1 MTKKQLL
8 KILNDDSLELT
19 VEELENIIEEELQKD
34 DSEMD
39 PDLIEY
45 CLYYISKAE
54 TDGGKEKKADI
65 AGNDKIAEPP
75 AADKLKKS
83 RFNGKLKKL
92 LIIAATIALL
102 LVTTGI
108 ATVATNKKVK
118 NSAITFYENHIQV
131 HFDKQKDES
140 GIPGTEIAAELRKHD
155 ISDLKLPAMFLSS
168 DCIYENITENN
179 TENMRITSLSY
190 HTDKLSGRVSIREF
204 YSKEFIPSVDFY
216 NTTIHS
222 NVEELSVNGL
232 KVFVIKQEEFCSIT
246 YQDNLTQYIMYLDAN
261 FADAVEIAKTIS
273 NTGVQ

>member
-54 TDGGKEKKADI
+54 ANGGKEKKADS
-65 AGNDKIAEPP
+65 AGSDKITEPP
-75 AADKLKKS
+75 AADKPEKS
-83 RFNGKLKKL
+83 RFNGKLKNL

-168 DCIYENITENN
+168 DCIYDNIFEDNIDGLKVTSFSYRANN
-179 TENMRITSLSY
+179 
-190 HTDKLSGRVSIREF
+190 LSGKVSIRKF
-204 YSKEFIPSVDFY
+204 YSNESVLPIDFN
-216 NTTIHS
+216 NTTS
-222 NVEELSVNGL
+222 YSKVEELSVNGL
-232 KVFVIKQEEFCSIT
+232 TVFVIEQENFCSIA
-246 YQDNLTQYIMYLDAN
+246 YQDNLTQYMMYLNTD
-261 FADAVEIAKTIS
+261 FAETVEIAKTL
-273 NTGVQ
+273 TAAEE

>member
-34 DSEMD
+34 ESEMD

-54 TDGGKEKKADI
+54 TDGGKEKKADS

-75 AADKLKKS
+75 AADKPEKS

-92 LIIAATIALL
+92 PIIAATIALL

-118 NSAITFYENHIQV
+118 NSAISFYENHIQV

-179 TENMRITSLSY
+179 TEDMRIISLSY
-190 HTDKLSGRVSIREF
+190 STNKLSGRVSIREF
-204 YSKEFIPSVDFY
+204 KSEEFIPSVDFQ
-216 NTTIHS
+216 NTTS
-222 NVEELSVNGL
+222 YSQAEELSVNGL
-232 KVFVIKQEEFCSIT
+232 TVFVIEQGDVCSIA
-246 YQDNLTQYIMYLDAN
+246 YQDNLTQYMMYLNTD
-261 FADAVEIAKTIS
+261 FAETVEIAKTL
-273 NTGVQ
+273 TAAEE

>member
-8 KILNDDSLELT
+8 KILNDNSLELT

-54 TDGGKEKKADI
+54 ADGGKEKKADS
-65 AGNDKIAEPP
+65 AGNKKIAEPP

-92 LIIAATIALL
+92 PIIAATIALL

-131 HFDKQKDES
+131 HFDKQKDEG
-140 GIPGTEIAAELRKHD
+140 GIPGTEIAAELKKHD

-168 DCIYENITENN
+168 DCIYSNIFEDNIDGLKVTSFSYRANN
-179 TENMRITSLSY
+179 
-190 HTDKLSGRVSIREF
+190 LSGKVSIRKF
-204 YSKEFIPSVDFY
+204 YSNESVLPIDFN
-216 NTTIHS
+216 NTTS
-222 NVEELSVNGL
+222 YSKVEELSVNGL
-232 KVFVIKQEEFCSIT
+232 TVFVIEQENFCSIA
-246 YQDNLTQYIMYLDAN
+246 YQDNLTQYMMYLNTD
-261 FADAVEIAKTIS
+261 FAETVEIAKTL
-273 NTGVQ
+273 TAAEE

>member
-34 DSEMD
+34 EAEMD

-45 CLYYISKAE
+45 CLYYISKAGA
-54 TDGGKEKKADI
+54 DGGKEKKADS
-65 AGNDKIAEPP
+65 AGSDKITEPP
-75 AADKLKKS
+75 AADKPEKS

-118 NSAITFYENHIQV
+118 NSAIAFYENHIQV

-168 DCIYENITENN
+168 DCIYNNIFEDNIDGLKVTSFSYRANN
-179 TENMRITSLSY
+179 
-190 HTDKLSGRVSIREF
+190 LSGKVSIRKF
-204 YSKEFIPSVDFY
+204 YSNESVLPIDFN
-216 NTTIHS
+216 NTTS
-222 NVEELSVNGL
+222 YSKVEELSVNGL
-232 KVFVIKQEEFCSIT
+232 TVFVIEQENFCSIA
-246 YQDNLTQYIMYLDAN
+246 YQDNLTQYMMYLNTD
-261 FADAVEIAKTIS
+261 FAETVEIAKTL
-273 NTGVQ
+273 TAAEE

>member
-19 VEELENIIEEELQKD
+19 VEELKNIIEEELQKD

-54 TDGGKEKKADI
+54 TDGGKEKKADS
-65 AGNDKIAEPP
+65 AGNDKITEPP

-92 LIIAATIALL
+92 PIIAATIALL

-168 DCIYENITENN
+168 DCIYDNIFEDNIDGLKVTSFSYRANN
-179 TENMRITSLSY
+179 
-190 HTDKLSGRVSIREF
+190 LSGKVSIRKF
-204 YSKEFIPSVDFY
+204 YSNESVLPIDFN
-216 NTTIHS
+216 NTTS
-222 NVEELSVNGL
+222 YSKVEELSVNGL
-232 KVFVIKQEEFCSIT
+232 TVFVIEQENFCSIA
-246 YQDNLTQYIMYLDAN
+246 YQDNLTQYMMYLNTD
-261 FADAVEIAKTIS
+261 FAETVEIAKTL
-273 NTGVQ
+273 TAAEE

>member
-34 DSEMD
+34 ESEMD

-92 LIIAATIALL
+92 PIIAATIALL

-118 NSAITFYENHIQV
+118 NSAISFYENHIQV

-168 DCIYENITENN
+168 DCIYDNIFEDNIDGLKVTSFSYRANN
-179 TENMRITSLSY
+179 
-190 HTDKLSGRVSIREF
+190 LSGKVSIRKF
-204 YSKEFIPSVDFY
+204 YSNESVLPIDFN
-216 NTTIHS
+216 NTTS
-222 NVEELSVNGL
+222 YSKVEELSVNGL
-232 KVFVIKQEEFCSIT
+232 TVFVIDQENFCSIA
-246 YQDNLTQYIMYLDAN
+246 YQDNLTQYMMYLNTD
-261 FADAVEIAKTIS
+261 FAETVEIAKALTAAEE
-273 NTGVQ
+273 

>member
-34 DSEMD
+34 ESEMD

-54 TDGGKEKKADI
+54 ADGGKEKKADS

-83 RFNGKLKKL
+83 RFNGKLKNL

-118 NSAITFYENHIQV
+118 NSAISFYENHIQV

-155 ISDLKLPAMFLSS
+155 ISDLKLPTMFLSS
-168 DCIYENITENN
+168 DCIYDNIFEDNIDGLKVTSFSYRANN
-179 TENMRITSLSY
+179 
-190 HTDKLSGRVSIREF
+190 LSGKVSIRKF
-204 YSKEFIPSVDFY
+204 YSNESVLPIDFN
-216 NTTIHS
+216 NTTS
-222 NVEELSVNGL
+222 YSKVEELSVNGL
-232 KVFVIKQEEFCSIT
+232 TVFVIEQENFCSIA
-246 YQDNLTQYIMYLDAN
+246 YQDNLTQYMMYLNTD
-261 FADAVEIAKTIS
+261 FAETVEIAKTIS
-273 NTGVQ
+273 VAEE

>member
-8 KILNDDSLELT
+8 KILNDDSLGLT

-54 TDGGKEKKADI
+54 ADGGKEKKADI

-75 AADKLKKS
+75 AADKPEKS

-118 NSAITFYENHIQV
+118 NSAIAFYENHIQV

-168 DCIYENITENN
+168 DCIYNNIFEDNIDGLKVTSFSYRANN
-179 TENMRITSLSY
+179 
-190 HTDKLSGRVSIREF
+190 LSGKVSIRKF
-204 YSKEFIPSVDFY
+204 YSNESVLPIDFN
-216 NTTIHS
+216 NTTS
-222 NVEELSVNGL
+222 YSKVEELSVNGL
-232 KVFVIKQEEFCSIT
+232 TVFVIEQENFCSIA
-246 YQDNLTQYIMYLDAN
+246 YQDNLTQYMMYLNTD
-261 FADAVEIAKTIS
+261 FAETVEIAKTL
-273 NTGVQ
+273 TAAEE

>member
-8 KILNDDSLELT
+8 KILNGDSLELT

-34 DSEMD
+34 ESEMD

-54 TDGGKEKKADI
+54 ADGGKEKKADS

-92 LIIAATIALL
+92 PIIAATIALL

-140 GIPGTEIAAELRKHD
+140 GIPGTAIAAELRKHD

-168 DCIYENITENN
+168 DCIYSNIFEDNIDGLKVTSFSYRANN
-179 TENMRITSLSY
+179 
-190 HTDKLSGRVSIREF
+190 LSGKVSIRKF
-204 YSKEFIPSVDFY
+204 YSNESVLPIDFN
-216 NTTIHS
+216 NTTS
-222 NVEELSVNGL
+222 YSKVEELSVNGL
-232 KVFVIKQEEFCSIT
+232 TVFVIEQENFCSIA
-246 YQDNLTQYIMYLDAN
+246 YQDNLTQYMMYLNTD
-261 FADAVEIAKTIS
+261 FAETVEIAKTL
-273 NTGVQ
+273 TAAEE

>member
-34 DSEMD
+34 ESEMD

-54 TDGGKEKKADI
+54 TEGGKEKKADS

-92 LIIAATIALL
+92 PIIAATIALL

-118 NSAITFYENHIQV
+118 NSAISFYENHIQV

-155 ISDLKLPAMFLSS
+155 ISDLKLPAMFLSR
-168 DCIYENITENN
+168 DCIYDNIFEDNIDGLKVTSFSYRANN
-179 TENMRITSLSY
+179 
-190 HTDKLSGRVSIREF
+190 LSGKVSIRKF
-204 YSKEFIPSVDFY
+204 YSNESVLPIDFN
-216 NTTIHS
+216 NTTS
-222 NVEELSVNGL
+222 YSKVEELSVNGL
-232 KVFVIKQEEFCSIT
+232 TVFVIEQENFCSIA
-246 YQDNLTQYIMYLDAN
+246 YQDNLTQYMMYLNTD
-261 FADAVEIAKTIS
+261 FAETVEIAKALTAAEE
-273 NTGVQ
+273 

>member
-54 TDGGKEKKADI
+54 TEGGKEKKADS

-83 RFNGKLKKL
+83 RFNGKLKNL

-118 NSAITFYENHIQV
+118 NSAISFYENHIQV

-168 DCIYENITENN
+168 DCIYDNIFEDNIDGLKVTSFSYRANN
-179 TENMRITSLSY
+179 
-190 HTDKLSGRVSIREF
+190 LSGKVSIRKF
-204 YSKEFIPSVDFY
+204 YSNESVLPIDFN
-216 NTTIHS
+216 NTTS
-222 NVEELSVNGL
+222 YSKVEELSVNGL
-232 KVFVIKQEEFCSIT
+232 TVFVIEQENFCSIA
-246 YQDNLTQYIMYLDAN
+246 YQDNLTQYMMYLNTD
-261 FADAVEIAKTIS
+261 FAETVEIAKTL
-273 NTGVQ
+273 TAAEE

>member
-19 VEELENIIEEELQKD
+19 VEELKNIIEEELQKD

-54 TDGGKEKKADI
+54 TDGGKEKKADS
-65 AGNDKIAEPP
+65 AGNDKITEPP

-92 LIIAATIALL
+92 PIIAATIALL

-118 NSAITFYENHIQV
+118 NSAISFYENHIQV

-140 GIPGTEIAAELRKHD
+140 GIPGTEIAAELGKHD

-168 DCIYENITENN
+168 DCIYDNIFEDNIDGLKVTSFSYRANN
-179 TENMRITSLSY
+179 
-190 HTDKLSGRVSIREF
+190 LSGKVSIRKF
-204 YSKEFIPSVDFY
+204 YSNESVLPIDFN
-216 NTTIHS
+216 NTTS
-222 NVEELSVNGL
+222 YSKVEELSVNGL
-232 KVFVIKQEEFCSIT
+232 TVFVIEQENFCSIA
-246 YQDNLTQYIMYLDAN
+246 YQDNLTQYMMYLNTD
-261 FADAVEIAKTIS
+261 FAETVEIAKTL
-273 NTGVQ
+273 TAAEE

>member
-34 DSEMD
+34 EAEMD

-45 CLYYISKAE
+45 CLYYISKAKA
-54 TDGGKEKKADI
+54 DGGKEKKADS
-65 AGNDKIAEPP
+65 AGNDKITEPP

-118 NSAITFYENHIQV
+118 NSAISFYENHIQV
-131 HFDKQKDES
+131 HFDKQKNES

-155 ISDLKLPAMFLSS
+155 ISDLKLPTMFLSS
-168 DCIYENITENN
+168 DCIYDNIFEDNIDGLKVTSFSYRANN
-179 TENMRITSLSY
+179 
-190 HTDKLSGRVSIREF
+190 LSGKVSIRKF
-204 YSKEFIPSVDFY
+204 YSNESVLPIDFN
-216 NTTIHS
+216 NTTS
-222 NVEELSVNGL
+222 YSKVEELSVNGL
-232 KVFVIKQEEFCSIT
+232 TVFVIEQENFCSIA
-246 YQDNLTQYIMYLDAN
+246 YQDNLTQYMMYLNTN
-261 FADAVEIAKTIS
+261 FANTVEIAKTL
-273 NTGVQ
+273 TAAEE

>member
-34 DSEMD
+34 ESEMD

-54 TDGGKEKKADI
+54 TDGGKEKKADS

-75 AADKLKKS
+75 AADKPEKS

-92 LIIAATIALL
+92 PIIAATIALL

-118 NSAITFYENHIQV
+118 NSAISFYENHIQV

-140 GIPGTEIAAELRKHD
+140 GIPGTAIAAELKKHD

-179 TENMRITSLSY
+179 TEDMRIISLSY
-190 HTDKLSGRVSIREF
+190 STNKLSGRVSIREF
-204 YSKEFIPSVDFY
+204 KSEEFIPSVDFQ
-216 NTTIHS
+216 NTTS
-222 NVEELSVNGL
+222 YSQAEEFTVKGL
-232 KVFVIKQEEFCSIT
+232 TVFVIEQGDFCSIA
-246 YQDNLTQYIMYLDAN
+246 YQDNPTQYMMYLNTD
-261 FADAVEIAKTIS
+261 FAETVEIAKTL
-273 NTGVQ
+273 TAAEE

>member
-34 DSEMD
+34 ESEMD

-168 DCIYENITENN
+168 DCIYDNIFEDNIDGLKVTSFSYRANN
-179 TENMRITSLSY
+179 
-190 HTDKLSGRVSIREF
+190 LSGKVSIRKF
-204 YSKEFIPSVDFY
+204 YSNESVLPIDFN
-216 NTTIHS
+216 NTTS
-222 NVEELSVNGL
+222 YSKVEELSVNGL
-232 KVFVIKQEEFCSIT
+232 TVFVIEQENFCSIA
-246 YQDNLTQYIMYLDAN
+246 YQDNLTQYMMYLNTD
-261 FADAVEIAKTIS
+261 FAETVEIAKTL
-273 NTGVQ
+273 TAAEE

>member
-34 DSEMD
+34 ESEMD

-54 TDGGKEKKADI
+54 TDGSKEKKADS
-65 AGNDKIAEPP
+65 AGNNKITEPP

-118 NSAITFYENHIQV
+118 NSAISFYENHIQV

-168 DCIYENITENN
+168 DCIYDNIFEDNIDGLKVTSFSYRANN
-179 TENMRITSLSY
+179 
-190 HTDKLSGRVSIREF
+190 LSGKVSIRKF
-204 YSKEFIPSVDFY
+204 YSNESVLPIDFN
-216 NTTIHS
+216 NTTS
-222 NVEELSVNGL
+222 YSKVEELSVNGL
-232 KVFVIKQEEFCSIT
+232 TVFVIEQENFCSIA
-246 YQDNLTQYIMYLDAN
+246 YQDNLTQYMMYLNTD
-261 FADAVEIAKTIS
+261 FAETVEIAKTL
-273 NTGVQ
+273 TAAEE

>member
-34 DSEMD
+34 ESEMD

-54 TDGGKEKKADI
+54 TEGGKEKKADS

-108 ATVATNKKVK
+108 ATVATNKRVK
-118 NSAITFYENHIQV
+118 NSAISFYENHIQV
-131 HFDKQKDES
+131 HFDKQKNES

-155 ISDLKLPAMFLSS
+155 ISDLKLPAMFLSR

-179 TENMRITSLSY
+179 TEDMRIISLSY
-190 HTDKLSGRVSIREF
+190 STNKLSGRVSIREF
-204 YSKEFIPSVDFY
+204 KSEEFIPSVDFQ
-216 NTTIHS
+216 NTTS
-222 NVEELSVNGL
+222 YSQAEELSVNGL
-232 KVFVIKQEEFCSIT
+232 TVFVIEQGDVCSIA
-246 YQDNLTQYIMYLDAN
+246 YQDNLTQYIVYLDTD
-261 FADAVEIAKTIS
+261 FSDAVEIAKTL
-273 NTGVQ
+273 TAAEE

>member
-54 TDGGKEKKADI
+54 ADGGKEKKADI

-75 AADKLKKS
+75 AADKPEKS
-83 RFNGKLKKL
+83 RFNGKLKNL

-118 NSAITFYENHIQV
+118 NSAISFYENHIQV
-131 HFDKQKDES
+131 HFDKQKNES

-168 DCIYENITENN
+168 DCIYNNIFEDNIDGLKVTSFSYRANN
-179 TENMRITSLSY
+179 
-190 HTDKLSGRVSIREF
+190 LSGKVSIRKF
-204 YSKEFIPSVDFY
+204 YSNESVLPIDFN
-216 NTTIHS
+216 NTTS
-222 NVEELSVNGL
+222 YSKVEELSVNGL
-232 KVFVIKQEEFCSIT
+232 TVFVIEQENFCSIA
-246 YQDNLTQYIMYLDAN
+246 YQDNLTQYMMYLNTD
-261 FADAVEIAKTIS
+261 FAETVEIAKTL
-273 NTGVQ
+273 TAAEE

>member
-34 DSEMD
+34 ESEMD

-54 TDGGKEKKADI
+54 ADGGKEKKADS

-92 LIIAATIALL
+92 PIIAATIALL

-118 NSAITFYENHIQV
+118 NSAISFYENHIQV
-131 HFDKQKDES
+131 HFDKQKDEG
-140 GIPGTEIAAELRKHD
+140 GIPGTEIAAELKKHD
-155 ISDLKLPAMFLSS
+155 ILDLKLPAMFLSS
-168 DCIYENITENN
+168 DCIYDNIFEDNIDGLKVTSFSYRANN
-179 TENMRITSLSY
+179 
-190 HTDKLSGRVSIREF
+190 LSGKVSIRKF
-204 YSKEFIPSVDFY
+204 YSNESVLPIDFN
-216 NTTIHS
+216 NTTS
-222 NVEELSVNGL
+222 YSKVEELSVNGL
-232 KVFVIKQEEFCSIT
+232 TVFVIEQENFCSIA
-246 YQDNLTQYIMYLDAN
+246 YQDNLTQYMMYLNTD
-261 FADAVEIAKTIS
+261 FAEMVEIAKTL
-273 NTGVQ
+273 TAAEE

>member
-54 TDGGKEKKADI
+54 ADGDKEKKADS
-65 AGNDKIAEPP
+65 AGNDKITELP

-118 NSAITFYENHIQV
+118 NSAITFYESHIQV

-140 GIPGTEIAAELRKHD
+140 GIPGTEIAAELKKHD
-155 ISDLKLPAMFLSS
+155 ISDLKLPAMFLSRGW
-168 DCIYENITENN
+168 DENE
-179 TENMRITSLSY
+179 
-190 HTDKLSGRVSIREF
+190 D
-204 YSKEFIPSVDFY
+204 
-216 NTTIHS
+216 
-222 NVEELSVNGL
+222 
-232 KVFVIKQEEFCSIT
+232 
-246 YQDNLTQYIMYLDAN
+246 DA
-261 FADAVEIAKTIS
+261 T
-273 NTGVQ
+273 

>member
-34 DSEMD
+34 ESEMD

>member
-34 DSEMD
+34 ESEMD

-45 CLYYISKAE
+45 CLYYISKAGA
-54 TDGGKEKKADI
+54 DGGKEKKADS

-92 LIIAATIALL
+92 PIIAATIALL

-118 NSAITFYENHIQV
+118 NSAISFYENHIQV

-168 DCIYENITENN
+168 DCIYNNIFEDNIDGLKVTSFSYRANN
-179 TENMRITSLSY
+179 
-190 HTDKLSGRVSIREF
+190 LSGKVSIRKF
-204 YSKEFIPSVDFY
+204 YSNESVLPIDFN
-216 NTTIHS
+216 NTTS
-222 NVEELSVNGL
+222 YSKVEELSVNGL
-232 KVFVIKQEEFCSIT
+232 TVFVIEQENFCSIA
-246 YQDNLTQYIMYLDAN
+246 YQDNLTQYMMYLNTD
-261 FADAVEIAKTIS
+261 FAETVEIAKTL
-273 NTGVQ
+273 TAAEE

>member
-34 DSEMD
+34 ESEMD

-54 TDGGKEKKADI
+54 TEGGKEKKADS

-83 RFNGKLKKL
+83 RFNGKLKNL

-131 HFDKQKDES
+131 HFDKQKDEG

-168 DCIYENITENN
+168 DCIYSNIFEDNIDGLKVTSFSYRANN
-179 TENMRITSLSY
+179 
-190 HTDKLSGRVSIREF
+190 LSGKVSIRKF
-204 YSKEFIPSVDFY
+204 YSNESVLPIDFN
-216 NTTIHS
+216 NTTS
-222 NVEELSVNGL
+222 YSKVEELSVNGL
-232 KVFVIKQEEFCSIT
+232 TVFVIEQENFCSIA
-246 YQDNLTQYIMYLDAN
+246 YQDNLTQYMMYLNTN
-261 FADAVEIAKTIS
+261 FANTVEIAKTL
-273 NTGVQ
+273 TAAEE

>member
-54 TDGGKEKKADI
+54 ADGGKKKKADI
-65 AGNDKIAEPP
+65 AGSDKIAEPP
-75 AADKLKKS
+75 AADQLKKS

-92 LIIAATIALL
+92 PIIAATIALL

-118 NSAITFYENHIQV
+118 NSAISFYENHIQV

-168 DCIYENITENN
+168 DCIYDNIFEDNIDGLKVTSFSYRANN
-179 TENMRITSLSY
+179 
-190 HTDKLSGRVSIREF
+190 LSGKVSIRKF
-204 YSKEFIPSVDFY
+204 YSNESVLPIDFN
-216 NTTIHS
+216 NTTS
-222 NVEELSVNGL
+222 YSKVEELSVNGL
-232 KVFVIKQEEFCSIT
+232 TVFVIEQENFCSIA
-246 YQDNLTQYIMYLDAN
+246 YQDNLTQYMMYLNTD
-261 FADAVEIAKTIS
+261 FAETVEIAKTL
-273 NTGVQ
+273 TAAEE

>member
-54 TDGGKEKKADI
+54 ANGGKEKKADI
-65 AGNDKIAEPP
+65 AGSDKITEPP

-108 ATVATNKKVK
+108 ATVATDKEIK
-118 NSAITFYENHIQV
+118 NSAVTFYENHIRV
-131 HFDKQKDES
+131 HLNKSKDTN
-140 GIPGTEIAAELRKHD
+140 IIRGTKIADELKKYD
-155 ISDLKLPAMFLSS
+155 VYDVKLPEMLFSN
-168 DCIYENITENN
+168 DCIYEDIAENH

-190 HTDKLSGRVSIREF
+190 HTDKLSGRVSIRDSIQKNLF
-204 YSKEFIPSVDFY
+204 LPLTFI
-216 NTTIHS
+216 T
-222 NVEELSVNGL
+222 LL
-232 KVFVIKQEEFCSIT
+232 
-246 YQDNLTQYIMYLDAN
+246 YIAM
-261 FADAVEIAKTIS
+261 
-273 NTGVQ
+273 

>member
-54 TDGGKEKKADI
+54 ADGGKEKKADS

-75 AADKLKKS
+75 AADKPEKS

-108 ATVATNKKVK
+108 ATVATNKKLK

-168 DCIYENITENN
+168 DCIYGNIAEDNVDDIKDI
-179 TENMRITSLSY
+179 NMTYRGNGI
-190 HTDKLSGRVSIREF
+190 SGRLFISKF
-204 YSKEFIPSVDFY
+204 YSKEIIPPIDFH
-216 NTTIHS
+216 NTTS
-222 NVEELSVNGL
+222 YSQAEEFTVNGL
-232 KVFVIKQEEFCSIT
+232 TVFVIEQGDFCSIA
-246 YQDNLTQYIMYLDAN
+246 YQDNLTQYMMYLNTD
-261 FADAVEIAKTIS
+261 FAETVEIAKTL
-273 NTGVQ
+273 TVAEE

>member
-1 MTKKQLL
+1 MTNSEFMN
-8 KILNDDSLELT
+8 ILNDDSLELT

-34 DSEMD
+34 ESEMD

-54 TDGGKEKKADI
+54 TEGGKEKKADI

-118 NSAITFYENHIQV
+118 NSAISFYENHTQV

>member
-34 DSEMD
+34 EAEMD

-45 CLYYISKAE
+45 CLYYISKAGA
-54 TDGGKEKKADI
+54 DGGKEKKADI
-65 AGNDKIAEPP
+65 AGNDKITEPP

-83 RFNGKLKKL
+83 RFNGKLKNL

-118 NSAITFYENHIQV
+118 NSAISFYENHIQV

-140 GIPGTEIAAELRKHD
+140 GIPGTEIAAELGKHD

-179 TENMRITSLSY
+179 TEDMRIISLSY
-190 HTDKLSGRVSIREF
+190 STNKLSGRVSIREF
-204 YSKEFIPSVDFY
+204 KSEEFIPSVDFQ
-216 NTTIHS
+216 NTTS
-222 NVEELSVNGL
+222 YSQAEELSVNGL
-232 KVFVIKQEEFCSIT
+232 TVFVIEQGDVCSIA
-246 YQDNLTQYIMYLDAN
+246 YQDNLTQYIVYLDTD
-261 FADAVEIAKTIS
+261 FSDAVEIAKTL
-273 NTGVQ
+273 TAAEE

>member
-8 KILNDDSLELT
+8 RILNDDSLELT

-34 DSEMD
+34 ESEMD

-54 TDGGKEKKADI
+54 ADGGKEKKADS
-65 AGNDKIAEPP
+65 AGSDKIAEPP
-75 AADKLKKS
+75 AADKPEKS

-118 NSAITFYENHIQV
+118 NSAISFYENHIQV

-168 DCIYENITENN
+168 DCIYDNIFEDNIDGLKVTSFSYRVNN
-179 TENMRITSLSY
+179 
-190 HTDKLSGRVSIREF
+190 LSGKVSIRKF
-204 YSKEFIPSVDFY
+204 YSNESVLPIDFN
-216 NTTIHS
+216 NTTS
-222 NVEELSVNGL
+222 YSKVEELSVNDL
-232 KVFVIKQEEFCSIT
+232 TVFVIEQENFCSIA
-246 YQDNLTQYIMYLDAN
+246 YQDNLTQYMMYLNTD
-261 FADAVEIAKTIS
+261 FAETVEIAKTL
-273 NTGVQ
+273 TAAEE

>member
-34 DSEMD
+34 ESEMD

-45 CLYYISKAE
+45 CLYYISKAGA
-54 TDGGKEKKADI
+54 DGGKEKKADS
-65 AGNDKIAEPP
+65 AGNDKIAELP

-118 NSAITFYENHIQV
+118 NSAISFYENHIQV
-131 HFDKQKDES
+131 HFDKQKDKS

-179 TENMRITSLSY
+179 TEAMRIISLSY
-190 HTDKLSGRVSIREF
+190 STNKLSGRVSIREF
-204 YSKEFIPSVDFY
+204 KSEDFIPSVDF
-216 NTTIHS
+216 
-222 NVEELSVNGL
+222 
-232 KVFVIKQEEFCSIT
+232 
-246 YQDNLTQYIMYLDAN
+246 
-261 FADAVEIAKTIS
+261 
-273 NTGVQ
+273 

>member
-34 DSEMD
+34 EAEMD

-54 TDGGKEKKADI
+54 TEGGKEKKADS
-65 AGNDKIAEPP
+65 AGNDKITEPP

-92 LIIAATIALL
+92 PIIAATIALL

-118 NSAITFYENHIQV
+118 NSAISFYENHIQV

-168 DCIYENITENN
+168 DCIYNNIFEDNIDGLKVTSFSYRANN
-179 TENMRITSLSY
+179 
-190 HTDKLSGRVSIREF
+190 LSGKVSIRKF
-204 YSKEFIPSVDFY
+204 YSNESVLPIDFN
-216 NTTIHS
+216 NTTS
-222 NVEELSVNGL
+222 YSKVEELSVNGL
-232 KVFVIKQEEFCSIT
+232 TVFVIEQENFCSIA
-246 YQDNLTQYIMYLDAN
+246 YQDNLTQYIMYLNTD
-261 FADAVEIAKTIS
+261 FASAIEIAKTIS
-273 NTGVQ
+273 DTES

>member
-8 KILNDDSLELT
+8 RILNDDSLELT

-34 DSEMD
+34 ESEMD

-54 TDGGKEKKADI
+54 ADGGKEKKADS
-65 AGNDKIAEPP
+65 AGSDKIAEPP

-83 RFNGKLKKL
+83 RFNGKLKNL

-118 NSAITFYENHIQV
+118 NSAISFYENHIQV

-168 DCIYENITENN
+168 DCIYDNIFEDNIDGLKVTSFSYRVNN
-179 TENMRITSLSY
+179 
-190 HTDKLSGRVSIREF
+190 LSGKVSIRKF
-204 YSKEFIPSVDFY
+204 YSNESVLPIDFN
-216 NTTIHS
+216 NTTS
-222 NVEELSVNGL
+222 YSKVEELSVNDL
-232 KVFVIKQEEFCSIT
+232 TVFVIEQENFCSIA
-246 YQDNLTQYIMYLDAN
+246 YQDNLTQYMMYLNTD
-261 FADAVEIAKTIS
+261 FAETVEIAKTL
-273 NTGVQ
+273 TAAEE

>member
-54 TDGGKEKKADI
+54 TDGGKEKKADS

-92 LIIAATIALL
+92 PIIAATIALL

-118 NSAITFYENHIQV
+118 NSAISFYENHIQV

-179 TENMRITSLSY
+179 TEDMRIISLSY
-190 HTDKLSGRVSIREF
+190 STNKLSGRVSIREF
-204 YSKEFIPSVDFY
+204 KSEDFIPSVDFQ
-216 NTTIHS
+216 NTTS
-222 NVEELSVNGL
+222 YSQAEELSVNGL
-232 KVFVIKQEEFCSIT
+232 TVFVIEREDSCSIT
-246 YQDNLTQYIMYLDAN
+246 YLDNTTQYVIHLETN
-261 FADAVEIAKTIS
+261 FENAVEIAKTLIAAEE
-273 NTGVQ
+273 

>member
-34 DSEMD
+34 ESEMD

-45 CLYYISKAE
+45 CLYYISKAG

-168 DCIYENITENN
+168 DCIYDNIFEDNIDGLKVTSFSYRANN
-179 TENMRITSLSY
+179 
-190 HTDKLSGRVSIREF
+190 LSGKVSIRKF
-204 YSKEFIPSVDFY
+204 YSNESVLPIDFN
-216 NTTIHS
+216 NTTS
-222 NVEELSVNGL
+222 YSKVEELSVNGL
-232 KVFVIKQEEFCSIT
+232 TVFVIEQENFCSIA
-246 YQDNLTQYIMYLDAN
+246 YQDNLTQYMMYLNTD
-261 FADAVEIAKTIS
+261 FAETVEIAKTL
-273 NTGVQ
+273 TAAEE

>member
-118 NSAITFYENHIQV
+118 NSAISFYENHIQV

-140 GIPGTEIAAELRKHD
+140 GIPGTEIAAELKKHD

-168 DCIYENITENN
+168 DCLYENITENN
-179 TENMRITSLSY
+179 TENMRIISLSY
-190 HTDKLSGRVSIREF
+190 STNKLSGRVSIREF
-204 YSKEFIPSVDFY
+204 KSEDFIPSVDFQ
-216 NTTIHS
+216 NTTS
-222 NVEELSVNGL
+222 YSQAEEFTVNGL
-232 KVFVIKQEEFCSIT
+232 TVFVIEQGDFCSIA
-246 YQDNLTQYIMYLDAN
+246 YQDNLTQYMMYLNTD
-261 FADAVEIAKTIS
+261 FASAIEIAKTIS
-273 NTGVQ
+273 DTES

>member
-34 DSEMD
+34 ESEMD

-54 TDGGKEKKADI
+54 ADGGKEKKADS

-83 RFNGKLKKL
+83 RFNGKLKNL

-108 ATVATNKKVK
+108 ATIATDKEIK
-118 NSAITFYENHIQV
+118 NSAISFYENHIQV

-155 ISDLKLPAMFLSS
+155 ISDLKLPTMFLSS
-168 DCIYENITENN
+168 DCIYDNIFEDNIDGLKVTSFSYRANN
-179 TENMRITSLSY
+179 
-190 HTDKLSGRVSIREF
+190 LSGKVSIRKF
-204 YSKEFIPSVDFY
+204 YSNESVLPIDFN
-216 NTTIHS
+216 NTTS
-222 NVEELSVNGL
+222 YSKVEELSVNGL
-232 KVFVIKQEEFCSIT
+232 TVFVIEQENFCSIA
-246 YQDNLTQYIMYLDAN
+246 YQDNLTQYMMYLNTD
-261 FADAVEIAKTIS
+261 FAETVEIAKTL
-273 NTGVQ
+273 TAAEE